1 MQRLPRFIELLL
13 VIALCAVIA
22 WWGTR
27 LLRGQAL
34 SVPPS
39 AASAAAGG
47 PSRVDAVLASARLF
61 GSRPPGVLS
70 DNVRALGV
78 IADDTGR
85 GSVIVSV
92 DGQPPKVYRVGDT
105 LDGRLVAAIR
115 PQEIELESGGV
126 RQTFRLPPRVAASG
140 VTVFGTGP
148 ALPASTV
155 TAPPAMS
162 SPPPAGAP
170 SYSPPAAGAMVPLA
184 PRVPDNDPRRASQ
197 TRGDGPPPGSSTE
210 R

>member
-1 MQRLPRFIELLL
+1 MQRLPRLVELLL
-13 VIALCAVIA
+13 VIALCALIA

-27 LLRGQAL
+27 LARGTAIP
-34 SVPPS
+34 VPPS
-39 AASAAAGG
+39 AADSAAGG
-47 PSRVDAVLASARLF
+47 PGRVDAVLASARLF

-78 IADDTGR
+78 VADDSGR

-115 PQEIELESGGV
+115 PQEIELESAGV
-126 RQTFRLPPRVAASG
+126 RQTFRLPPRVAVAG
-140 VTVFGTGP
+140 VTVLGTGTATPQSSAP
-148 ALPASTV
+148 APA
-155 TAPPAMS
+155 PAMS
-162 SPPPAGAP
+162 SPPPAGYA
-170 SYSPPAAGAMVPLA
+170 PAAGAMVPL
-184 PRVPDNDPRRASQ
+184 PQRVPDNDPRRASQ
-197 TRGDGPPPGSSTE
+197 TRGEAPPPGSSTE